1 MNQLFKLKINSY
13 VYLLLWAQERP
24 TAQIL
29 TVSSGLHIR
38 IQLFQITLSGSK
50 LKDKTE
56 RQYG

>member
-1 MNQLFKLKINSY
+1 MAES
-13 VYLLLWAQERP
+13 V
-24 TAQIL
+24 
-29 TVSSGLHIR
+29 VSSSSFLYLILFQTLPHAGKFQRFSSFH